1 MISKKDIKSS
11 FVAEKTPL
19 KDAIRKL
26 DTAGEQILLIVDPSE
41 RLAGILTD
49 GDIRRYILRNGSLEV
64 PVSQIMNKKFT
75 YLTEDK
81 KEDAKN
87 LIMNNRYNHIPLVDK
102 NGKAVDLVSALD
114 FVKKKEGASPNPVV
128 IMAGGKGTRLWPI
141 TKIVPKPLIPL
152 GDKTMIQIILDNFK
166 AYGFRDFYVTVN
178 YKKEMIKSY
187 FAENFPGD
195 KINFVEEEK
204 YLGTV
209 GGLGLLRGKFR
220 DTIIL
225 SNCDIMAKVDY
236 DLMLD
241 WHKEHQADLTI
252 LGFRKKLDIPYGTI
266 KVNKDNY
273 VTELEE
279 KPDYNI
285 LISTGIY
292 LLEPSLL
299 ELIPR
304 DVSYDMDKLIE
315 SAIKAKKNV
324 TCYPIENGWYDIG
337 QLEDFRTLFK
347 QFEG

>member
-1 MISKKDIKSS
+1 
-11 FVAEKTPL
+11 L
-19 KDAIRKL
+19 DA
-26 DTAGEQILLIVDPSE
+26 AGGQILLIVDSGE
-41 RLAGILTD
+41 HLKGILTD
-49 GDIRRYILRNGSLEV
+49 GDIRRYILQNGSLDT
-64 PVSQIMNKKFT
+64 PVSQIMNKNFT
-75 YLTEDK
+75 YLTDDK
-81 KEDAKN
+81 REEAKT
-87 LIMNNRYNHIPLVDK
+87 LIMNNRYNHIPLLDK
-102 NGKAVDLVSALD
+102 SGKVIDLISALD
-114 FVKKKEGASPNPVV
+114 FVKKRENSGLNPVV

-152 GDKTMIQIILDNFK
+152 GDKTMIQIVLDNFR
-166 AYGFRDFYVTVN
+166 AYGFKDFYVTIN

-195 KINFVEEEK
+195 KISFIEEEQ

-209 GGLGLLRGKFR
+209 GGLSLLRGKIK

-225 SNCDIMAKVDY
+225 SNCDIMAKLDY

-241 WHKEHQADLTI
+241 WHKEHKADLTI

-299 ELIPR
+299 DLIP
-304 DVSYDMDKLIE
+304 DDTPYDMDKLIE
-315 SAIKAKKNV
+315 SSIKNRKNV
-324 TCYPIENGWYDIG
+324 TCYPIEDGWHDIG
-337 QLEDFRTLFK
+337 QLEDFRMLFK
-347 QFEG
+347 KFKN